1 MTIRRHGPNT
11 YDGQAGLM
19 NERLRLEHLT
29 VTFDDGAHGIPVIND
44 VSLSLSDGETLAL
57 VGESGC
63 GKSMLCRSVMKLLPP
78 AARITSG
85 SIYVNGADITRF
97 GEEKMRRLRGS
108 VVSMVFQDPMTA
120 LNPAL
125 TVGAQIGEAVRLHE
139 RGLSKRD
146 VHARVCELMELV
158 GIADAKSRK
167 ELYPYHFSGGMRQR
181 AVLAIALAARP
192 QILLA
197 DEMTS
202 ALDVTVQ
209 AEMLA
214 LLRRLQ
220 KSQGTAILFVT
231 HDLRV
236 AAQMAKKVAVMHAG
250 AIAEC
255 GRVEEIFETPRH
267 PYTRKLL
274 AATPERLKKKEPTA
288 SDGEALLELSHLTK
302 RFSAGKTT
310 CVRAVDD
317 VSLVIRKGELFGLVG
332 ESGSGKSTLAR
343 LIMNVYRP
351 DEGDVR
357 YEGRSV
363 FKRGGTHAEKKRL
376 QALRQLIF
384 QDSASSLN
392 QRMKVKDIIA
402 EPMRLHHVTT
412 KRGDPYAEA
421 AFQLKY
427 VGLSD
432 DYMERYPAKLSGGQR
447 QRVAIARALSMEPQL
462 LVADEPFASLDVMTQ
477 AALAELFMHL
487 QKEHGFTFLLIAHDL
502 AMVRLLCDRV
512 GVMYEGRLVEVAKT
526 GDLFA
531 APKHPYTKRL
541 LDAMPKP
548 W

>member
-1 MTIRRHGPNT
+1 
-11 YDGQAGLM
+11 M

-29 VTFDDGAHGIPVIND
+29 VTFDGGARGEPVLND

-63 GKSMLCRSVMKLLPP
+63 GKSMLCKSVMKLLPP

-85 SIYVNGADITRF
+85 SIYVNGVDITRL
-97 GEEKMRRLRGS
+97 GEREMRCLRGR

-120 LNPAL
+120 LNPAM

-158 GIADAKSRK
+158 GIADAERRK

-197 DEMTS
+197 DEPTT

-209 AEMLA
+209 ADMLA

-220 KSQGTAILFVT
+220 KSYHMAILFVT

-255 GRVEEIFETPRH
+255 GSVREIFETPWH
-267 PYTRKLL
+267 PYTKRLL
-274 AATPERLKKKEPTA
+274 AAMPERLRKKEPA
-288 SDGEALLELSHLTK
+288 AVDGEVLLELAHLTK
-302 RFSAGKTT
+302 QFLVDKKT

-317 VSLVIRKGELFGLVG
+317 VSLAIRKGELFGLVG

-351 DEGDVR
+351 DAGDVL
-357 YEGRSV
+357 YEGRLVSG
-363 FKRGGTHAEKKRL
+363 RGGTHAEKKRL
-376 QALRQLIF
+376 QAVRQLIF

-402 EPMRLHHVTT
+402 EPMRLHRMAT
-412 KRGDPYAEA
+412 KRGALYEEA

-427 VGLSD
+427 VGLSA

-462 LVADEPFASLDVMTQ
+462 LVADEPFAALDVMTQ

-512 GVMYEGRLVEVAKT
+512 GVMHQGRLVEVAKT
-526 GDLFA
+526 KELFA

-541 LDAMPKP
+541 LDAMPKL